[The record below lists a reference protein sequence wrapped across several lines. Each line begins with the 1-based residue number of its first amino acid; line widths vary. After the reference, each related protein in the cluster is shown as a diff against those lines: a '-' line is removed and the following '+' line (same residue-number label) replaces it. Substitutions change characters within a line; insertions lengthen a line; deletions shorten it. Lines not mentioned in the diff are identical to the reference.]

1 MAEAIH
7 CPSCTT
13 RYRLRPERLK
23 PVIRRAKCFTCGSVF
38 PVGDVVRR
46 LLALPAE
53 ETLPDS
59 APPPLDGAD
68 VIQPEESMPDT
79 AQTPPLTL
87 SDLENTDPGL
97 LEKTLVA
104 TPDALPEAKVEAGK
118 SYPPEITDTTLSGYT
133 SARDAIDKLFGI
145 APGTDLALKINPD
158 TKLLDLEATL
168 SAFEDTLGASPATPP
183 SADKGLLD
191 DRPMDSGL
199 GGAQPAESS
208 NATMTL
214 SQADILAAI
223 AATPALSPVPAS
235 SINAVGLTTAPF
247 RTSSPTPMEERLPMV
262 PRPMASA
269 FASLPDS
276 PEPSEEMLRLKIG
289 EEIYRGLT
297 MPQLTA
303 WVEEGRILENHL
315 VARQHSENWLEAH
328 KVPGLRPVFERLRRE
343 RNSGAPGSD
352 SSLGDPS
359 PKKSLFG
366 GLFGKS

>member
-1 MAEAIH
+1 VAEAIH

-46 LLALPAE
+46 LLALPE
-53 ETLPDS
+53 EGIPPGS
-59 APPPLDGAD
+59 APNPVTAVD

-87 SDLENTDPGL
+87 SDLESTDPGL

-104 TPDALPEAKVEAGK
+104 APDSLPEAKVEAAS
-118 SYPPEITDTTLSGYT
+118 SYPSEITDTTLSGYT
-133 SARDAIDKLFGI
+133 SARDAIDKLFGT
-145 APGTDLALKINPD
+145 APRADLAVKINPE
-158 TKLLDLEATL
+158 TNLMDLEATL

-183 SADKGLLD
+183 SVDKGLLG
-191 DRPMDSGL
+191 DRPMTSASSVDHLAG
-199 GGAQPAESS
+199 SS
-208 NATMTL
+208 NSTMSL
-214 SQADILAAI
+214 SQEDVLAAI
-223 AATPALSPVPAS
+223 AVTPALPPVPAPS
-235 SINAVGLTTAPF
+235 LNPVGLTTAPI
-247 RTSSPTPMEERLPMV
+247 RTFNPMPTEERLPV
-262 PRPMASA
+262 APRPVAST
-269 FASLPDS
+269 FAPPADSPDS
-276 PEPSEEMLRLKIG
+276 SEEMLRLKIG
-289 EEIYRGLT
+289 EDIYTGLT
-297 MPQLTA
+297 MPQLIA
-303 WVEEGRILENHL
+303 WVEQGRILENHL

-343 RNSGAPGSD
+343 RNSGVPGSD
-352 SSLGDPS
+352 SGLGDPS

>member
-46 LLALPAE
+46 LLALPE
-53 ETLPDS
+53 EGIPPGS
-59 APPPLDGAD
+59 APNPVTAVD

-87 SDLENTDPGL
+87 SDLESTDPGL

-104 TPDALPEAKVEAGK
+104 APDSLPEAKVEAAS
-118 SYPPEITDTTLSGYT
+118 SYPSEITDTTLSGYT
-133 SARDAIDKLFGI
+133 SARDAIDKLFGT
-145 APGTDLALKINPD
+145 APRADLAVKINPE
-158 TKLLDLEATL
+158 TNLMDLEATL

-183 SADKGLLD
+183 SVDKGLLG
-191 DRPMDSGL
+191 DRPMTSASSVDHLAG
-199 GGAQPAESS
+199 SS
-208 NATMTL
+208 NSTMSL
-214 SQADILAAI
+214 SQEDVLAAI
-223 AATPALSPVPAS
+223 AATPALSPVPVSAP
-235 SINAVGLTTAPF
+235 APVGLTAPL
-247 RTSSPTPMEERLPMV
+247 RTSNPMATEIGISMV
-262 PRPMASA
+262 PRPTAAPS
-269 FASLPDS
+269 FAPLPDS
-276 PEPSEEMLRLKIG
+276 QEPSEEMLRLKIG
-289 EEIYRGLT
+289 EEIYSGLT

-343 RNSGAPGSD
+343 RNSGVPGSD
-352 SSLGDPS
+352 SGLGDPS